1 MVDDPYR
8 VLGVSRDATRE
19 EIKKAYRQKAK
30 LYHPDLHPDD
40 PQAAE
45 KMNEIN
51 EAYDMLNNPEK
62 YRRQQQTYGG
72 YGQSSYGGAGGYGQ
86 NPFGNGPFGSD
97 PYGNSGNSTYGSGPY
112 GGFGSFEDFFGF
124 WGMRMGPERP
134 QQVCTDSETMRQAID
149 FINMGKYQFADS
161 VLNGMPGAERNA
173 RWYYLSSL
181 ANYGLN
187 NQMLAVAQIQKA
199 LQLEPNNPL
208 YQRTLQ
214 SFRYAENVYS
224 QNSQSYQRQAEGI
237 AAAKARGVKFGRRP
251 KNRPADYEIIKK
263 AWCEGSLSARAA
275 SQQLGVTHRTFMKW
289 IGQDNSKC

>member
-8 VLGVSRDATRE
+8 VLGVSRGATRE

-40 PQAAE
+40 PKAAE
-45 KMNEIN
+45 KMNESN

-62 YRRQQQTYGG
+62 YRRQQTG
-72 YGQSSYGGAGGYGQ
+72 GGYGQ
-86 NPFGNGPFGSD
+86 NPFGDGPFGGA
-97 PYGNSGNSTYGSGPY
+97 YGNSGNGSYGNGSYGSGPY

-134 QQVCTDSETMRQAID
+134 QQVYTDSETMRQAVD

-161 VLNGMPGAERNA
+161 VLNGMPGSERNA
-173 RWYYLSSL
+173 RWYYLSSM

-187 NQMLAVAQIQKA
+187 NQMLAVTQIQKA
-199 LQLEPNNPL
+199 LQLEPNNAL

-214 SFRYAENVYS
+214 SYRYAENVYS
-224 QNSQSYQRQAEGI
+224 QNSRNYQRQAEGMDKLCRSFCL
-237 AAAKARGVKFGRRP
+237 A
-251 KNRPADYEIIKK
+251 
-263 AWCEGSLSARAA
+263 
-275 SQQLGVTHRTFMKW
+275 QLFCMFCR
-289 IGQDNSKC
+289 C

>member
-19 EIKKAYRQKAK
+19 EIKKAYRKKAK
-30 LYHPDLHPDD
+30 EYHPDLHPDD
-40 PQAAE
+40 PYALE

-62 YRRQQQTYGG
+62 YRRQQTGGG
-72 YGQSSYGGAGGYGQ
+72 YGQQSGYGGTGGYGQ
-86 NPFGNGPFGSD
+86 NPFGN
-97 PYGNSGNSTYGSGPY
+97 GPY

-124 WGMRMGPERP
+124 WGMQMGPERP
-134 QQVCTDSETMRQAID
+134 QQVYTDSETMRQAVD

-181 ANYGLN
+181 ANYGLR

-199 LQLEPNNPL
+199 LQLEPGNAL
-208 YQRTLQ
+208 YQRTFQ
-214 SFRYAENVYS
+214 SMRYAENVYT
-224 QNSQSYQRQAEGI
+224 QNSQAYQRQAEGMDRLCRSFCL
-237 AAAKARGVKFGRRP
+237 AQMFCMFCR
-251 KNRPADYEIIKK
+251 
-263 AWCEGSLSARAA
+263 C
-275 SQQLGVTHRTFMKW
+275 
-289 IGQDNSKC
+289 